1 MNGIRLNH
9 LRNQRLYTLAFF
21 LLAFAAAY
29 VVAGWIIA
37 GATENLLWAGL
48 ALAAGAIFLSILNNW
63 RSGFYFFLIWLLFE
77 DLVRKYMGNNM
88 AIYFGKDVLVGVC
101 YVSFFVALRRGEA
114 QTFRPRFFLPL
125 MLFFWLGFLQVF
137 NPYSP
142 SMLYGF
148 LGLKLYFYYV
158 PLMFVG
164 YALVDSE
171 PSLHKFLMFNLKLAV
186 VIALLG
192 AIQAVRGPEFL
203 NPVDLAP
210 DIRALSTLRRVAPL
224 SGEVVYRPTSVFV
237 SDGRFGWYLIL
248 MWLVAFGAAGYLL
261 LKTRRS
267 RNLAFLSFGV
277 ITATIPLTGSRGAL
291 LWTAG
296 SALITAAAFVWGAPW
311 KQREA
316 YRIVRAIQ
324 RAFLVG
330 GLAVLCLLIFYPQA
344 IGARFSFYSETLNPS
359 SPSSELQYRT
369 GEYPFHNLMLAF
381 QHERWPY
388 GYGIGTASLGRQY
401 VSRIMKV
408 TPLPIGVENG
418 FGTLIIE
425 FGILGLALWLAW
437 TAALLLAEWRVV
449 RKLKG
454 TPYFPIAFSIF
465 WFSFLLLLPFTYMG
479 MAPYQN
485 FILNAYLWLLVGV
498 LFRLP
503 ALAGFTLPYQVT
515 PTPARAR

>member
-1 MNGIRLNH
+1 MLETRTEQFRAIKLQPIV
-9 LRNQRLYTLAFF
+9 LTLA
-21 LLAFAAAY
+21 AVGAAW
-29 VVAGWIIA
+29 VVAGWIVS
-37 GATENLLWAGL
+37 GSSSELLMGGL
-48 ALAAGAIFLSILNNW
+48 GLTALAIVIAILEDW
-63 RSGFYFFLIWLLFE
+63 RRGLYLFFVWLLFE
-77 DLVRKYMGNNM
+77 DLARKYLGNNM
-88 AIYFGKDVLVGVC
+88 YIYFGKDVLVGATYFVC
-101 YVSFFVALRRGEA
+101 FTSLRRQGALR
-114 QTFRPRFFLPL
+114 FRPAFLMPFLFFL
-125 MLFFWLGFLQVF
+125 WLGIFQVF
-137 NPYSP
+137 NPNSP
-142 SMLYGF
+142 HILYGA
-148 LGLKLYFYYV
+148 LGLKLYFYYA

-171 PSLHKFLMFNLKLAV
+171 PGLHKFLMFNLKLAIIIV
-186 VIALLG
+186 LLG
-192 AIQAVRGPEFL
+192 AIQAIRGPEFL

-316 YRIVRAIQ
+316 FRIVRAIQ

-330 GLAVLCLLIFYPQA
+330 GVAVLCILIFYPQE

-388 GYGIGTASLGRQY
+388 GYGIGTASLVRQY
-401 VSRIMKV
+401 IRRIMKV
-408 TPLPIGVENG
+408 NPLPIGVENG

-465 WFSFLLLLPFTYMG
+465 WFSFLLLVPFTYMG

-498 LFRLP
+498 LFRFP

-515 PTPARAR
+515 PTPARAH

>member
-88 AIYFGKDVLVGVC
+88 AIYFGKDVLVGIC
-101 YVSFFVALRRGEA
+101 YVSFFVALRRGQA

-142 SMLYGF
+142 SMLYRF

-171 PSLHKFLMFNLKLAV
+171 PGLHKFLMFNLKLAV

-210 DIRALSTLRRVAPL
+210 DIRALSTLNRVAPL

-296 SALITAAAFVWGAPW
+296 RAL
-311 KQREA
+311 
-316 YRIVRAIQ
+316 
-324 RAFLVG
+324 LVG

-408 TPLPIGVENG
+408 TPLSIGVENG
-418 FGTLIIE
+418 FGTLII
-425 FGILGLALWLAW
+425 
-437 TAALLLAEWRVV
+437 
-449 RKLKG
+449 
-454 TPYFPIAFSIF
+454 
-465 WFSFLLLLPFTYMG
+465 
-479 MAPYQN
+479 
-485 FILNAYLWLLVGV
+485 
-498 LFRLP
+498 
-503 ALAGFTLPYQVT
+503 
-515 PTPARAR
+515 